1 MNSVSKKIGQSL
13 LFISTVEGIWNN
25 FLARFQQD
33 DAPRVYDIE
42 QRLSKSEQ
50 GSMDVSAYYTELVT
64 LWEEHRNYVELLV
77 CTCGKCDAAGLWEK
91 LQHRSRVT

>member
-1 MNSVSKKIGQSL
+1 
-13 LFISTVEGIWNN
+13 
-25 FLARFQQD
+25 
-33 DAPRVYDIE
+33 
-42 QRLSKSEQ
+42 
-50 GSMDVSAYYTELVT
+50 MDVSAYYTELVT